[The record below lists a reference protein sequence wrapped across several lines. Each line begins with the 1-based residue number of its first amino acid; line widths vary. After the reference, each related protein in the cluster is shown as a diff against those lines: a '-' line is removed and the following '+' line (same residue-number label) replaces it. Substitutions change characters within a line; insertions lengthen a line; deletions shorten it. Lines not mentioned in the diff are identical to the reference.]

1 MLFYIQ
7 QNYNVPK
14 LIVGDF
20 NFSNIRWYDTYD
32 SGASACCS
40 NLSGNELKFVNALRE
55 NFLLQHITQPTRQR
69 GSDTPHMLDLIITSD
84 NFLSDIEYLSPLGMS
99 DHSVLKFHLQL
110 FIDRVSADDKFRWD
124 KGDYS
129 NLRNFL
135 DINMDDALDTSNATV
150 DEMWEKFKITVL
162 NGMNLYIQKGNQK
175 SRKSKKNDQPFSADL
190 KEFIRKK
197 NTGCGNIGLHLGTM
211 LLTTSTKKIEI
222 RSKV

>member
-40 NLSGNELKFVNALRE
+40 DLSGNELKFVNALRE

-84 NFLSDIEYLSPLGMS
+84 NFLSDIEYLSPFGMS
-99 DHSVLKFHLQL
+99 DHSVLWALVGEVPRHRRADCPLW
-110 FIDRVSADDKFRWD
+110 DGPTSAVAPRP
-124 KGDYS
+124 
-129 NLRNFL
+129 L
-135 DINMDDALDTSNATV
+135 
-150 DEMWEKFKITVL
+150 
-162 NGMNLYIQKGNQK
+162 
-175 SRKSKKNDQPFSADL
+175 
-190 KEFIRKK
+190 
-197 NTGCGNIGLHLGTM
+197 
-211 LLTTSTKKIEI
+211 
-222 RSKV
+222 